1 MRKIII
7 LPAVFIFLLFQSIR
21 AQHAWD
27 RIVNLPQENTINDM
41 ARIPG
46 TDRIVAVGEGSTVMY
61 SEDHGESWVVKC
73 NPAGLNNF
81 ANLKSV
87 CFSDANTGFIST
99 SNALILR
106 TSDGGN
112 SWTQVFSGEPAVSF
126 NDVYFIDE
134 YIGFAC
140 GDEGRIIKSTDS
152 GLSWNY
158 TDSSVTEN
166 LPGIDFVSDSLGF
179 ILTGSSDFFLE
190 TVDGGQTWQA
200 IAFSPPLEL
209 SWMSDLQFV
218 NDSTGFV
225 FGTHQSMTDSYGKVY
240 KTTDAG
246 ATWSEVL
253 HESNLNQGSMVF
265 YDESHG
271 FIAFHR
277 WLEVGI
283 RFTSDGG
290 ITWQETQLP
299 PPSYLF
305 DIHSAIYFTPYI
317 TLAAGSS
324 CLLIRSTN
332 GCVDWENL
340 SESSFTFP
348 VENVQFVNSNTG
360 FALDNAD
367 LRGMAGKQL
376 WKTTDEGQSWI
387 INRTLWGYGGCFH
400 FPDETNGFAAS
411 SDFTD
416 ELIFYRT
423 MDCGENWEETNFIM
437 DFFPSDIRFHDLQ
450 SGIIAG
456 DKILKTIDG
465 GNSWEVAHTGSGNYL
480 RIFYSSADEIVI
492 VGEHSLIFSTDG
504 GLSWTER
511 GISDATPVSNAF
523 MKDDETIFITLGET
537 IYWSDDQGINWNPV
551 TMDNANPVEFK
562 SIFFS
567 SANVGFA
574 AGQGPYETM
583 LKTTDGGLTW
593 NVIDVPAS
601 SALSCIWF
609 FDDLHGFVYG
619 EKGLVLETHTGG
631 VVGIAETEREKEL
644 LAGVIYPNPFSDKFS
659 IDLGEAWKGQ
669 PVILE
674 IYDPVG
680 RLILKQTIV
689 SQRQQITFPD
699 AGKGLYFYRLLKE
712 KRSSEM
718 RKLIKF

>member
-1 MRKIII
+1 MRKIFI
-7 LPAVFIFLLFQSIR
+7 LSAVFIFLLFQNIL
-21 AQHAWD
+21 AQHAWN
-27 RIVNLPQENTINDM
+27 RIVNLPQENTINDI

-106 TSDGGN
+106 TSNGGD
-112 SWTQVFSGEPAVSF
+112 SWTQVFSGDPAVSL
-126 NDVYFIDE
+126 NQVHFIDG

-140 GDEGRIIKSTDS
+140 GDEGQIIKSTDG
-152 GLSWNY
+152 GLSWDYMN
-158 TDSSVTEN
+158 SSVTEG
-166 LPGIDFVSDSLGF
+166 LSGIDFVSDSQGF
-179 ILTGSSDFFLE
+179 ILAESADFFLE
-190 TVDGGQTWQA
+190 TVDCGQTWQA
-200 IAFSPPLEL
+200 KAFSPPLEL

-240 KTTDAG
+240 KTTNAG

-253 HESNLNQGSMVF
+253 HETNLNQGSMVF
-265 YDESHG
+265 SDELHG

-277 WLEVGI
+277 WLQLGI

-299 PPSYLF
+299 PPSYVF
-305 DIHSAIYFTPYI
+305 DIHSAIYLTPSI

-332 GCVDWENL
+332 GGGDWENI
-340 SESSFTFP
+340 SETSFAFP

-360 FALDNAD
+360 FALDNPD
-367 LRGMAGKQL
+367 LRGTAGKHL
-376 WKTTDEGQSWI
+376 WKTTDGGQSWI
-387 INRTLWGYGGCFH
+387 INKTLWGYGGCFH
-400 FPDETNGFAAS
+400 FLDEANGFAAS
-411 SDFTD
+411 NYFTD
-416 ELIFYRT
+416 ESIFYRT
-423 MDCGENWEETNFIM
+423 MDCGATWEETNFIM
-437 DFFPSDIRFHDLQ
+437 DVTPADIRFYDLQ

-465 GNSWEVAHTGSGNYL
+465 GNSWEVVHTGSGNYL
-480 RIFYSSADEIVI
+480 RILYLSADEIVI
-492 VGEHSLIFSTDG
+492 VGEHSLIFSLDG

-523 MKDDETIFITLGET
+523 MKDDRTIFITSGNA

-551 TMDNANPVEFK
+551 TLNNANPVELK
-562 SIFFS
+562 SIYFS

-574 AGQGPYETM
+574 AGSGTYETM

-593 NVIDVPAS
+593 NVIDVPAT
-601 SALSCIWF
+601 SALTCIWF
-609 FDDLHGFVYG
+609 FDDLHGFVFG
-619 EKGLVLETHTGG
+619 EKGLVLETYTGG
-631 VVGIAETEREKEL
+631 VVGIAETEREREM
-644 LAGVIYPNPFSDKFS
+644 LAGVAYPNPFSDNFT
-659 IDLGEAWKGQ
+659 IDLGEAWRGQ
-669 PVILE
+669 PIILE
-674 IYDPVG
+674 VYDPAG
-680 RLILKQTIV
+680 RLILKKNIV
-689 SQRQQITFPD
+689 SQRQQITFTD
-699 AGKGLYFYRLLKE
+699 TGKGLYFYRLLIE
-712 KRSSEM
+712 KSSSEM